1 MNIEEFARR
10 IIQLTPRII
19 RGFAQHE
26 HSYLTRGEIS
36 LPQFWALDYL
46 HRSGKTKMKNLATHL
61 SISPSAT
68 TGLIDRLIAQ
78 KLVARKN
85 DLRDR
90 RIVWI
95 EVTSKGEDIICDIRK
110 QKVRALMKV
119 FGRISQDDRDN
130 YLAILEKVAKMTDVS
145 P

>member
-10 IIQLTPRII
+10 IIQLTPLII
-19 RGFAQHE
+19 RGRAPHE

-46 HRSGKTKMKNLATHL
+46 HHNGKTKMKSLATHL

-68 TGLIDRLIAQ
+68 TGLIDRLMAQ

-85 DLRDR
+85 DLQDR

-95 EVTSKGEDIICDIRK
+95 EVTSKGEDVICDIRR

-119 FGRISQDDRDN
+119 FGRISSDDRDN
-130 YLAILEKVAKMTDVS
+130 YLNILEKVAKITDAS

>member
-19 RGFAQHE
+19 KGFAQHE

-46 HRSGKTKMKNLATHL
+46 HRNGKTKMKSLATHL

-85 DLRDR
+85 DLQDR

-95 EVTSKGEDIICDIRK
+95 EVTSKGEDIICDIRR

-119 FGRISQDDRDN
+119 FGRISSDDRDN
-130 YLAILEKVAKMTDVS
+130 YLSILEKVAKITDS
-145 P
+145 SS

>member
-46 HRSGKTKMKNLATHL
+46 HRNGKTKMKSLATHL

-119 FGRISQDDRDN
+119 FGKISSDDRDN
-130 YLAILEKVAKMTDVS
+130 YLSILEKVAEIPDS
-145 P
+145 SY

>member
-10 IIQLTPRII
+10 IIELTPRII
-19 RGFAQHE
+19 KGFARHE

-46 HRSGKTKMKNLATHL
+46 HRNGKTKMKSLATHL

-68 TGLIDRLIAQ
+68 TGLTDRLLAQ

-85 DLRDR
+85 DLKDR

-95 EVTSKGEDIICDIRK
+95 EVTSKGEDIICDIRR

-119 FGRISQDDRDN
+119 FGRISSDDRGN
-130 YLAILEKVAKMTDVS
+130 YLDILEKVAKITDS
-145 P
+145 SS